1 MPNCAPWLA
10 AGGLRSANN
19 IGYFSYYETYPM
31 MTRARP
37 IRHTSSPREHPS
49 PLVAQRVTSTE
60 AKNRFGQV
68 FDAAL
73 EGAVVVITK
82 HATPRAVLL
91 SYDAYQALTRP
102 SSGKL
107 DELRSSFDEMLAR
120 MQSPVVQAGTR
131 GGFRATPT
139 QLGKAAVAAAR
150 RRD

>member
-1 MPNCAPWLA
+1 MLRE
-10 AGGLRSANN
+10 GLQSVDN
-19 IGYFSYYETYPM
+19 IGYFSYYGNCPM
-31 MTRARP
+31 TTRARP
-37 IRHTSSPREHPS
+37 VRHTSSPREHPS

-73 EGAVVVITK
+73 EGAVVIITK
-82 HATPRAVLL
+82 HATPKAVLL
-91 SYDAYQALTRP
+91 SYDAYLALTQP
-102 SSGKL
+102 VSGKL

-120 MQSPVVQAGTR
+120 MQLPEVQAGTR

-139 QLGKAAVAAAR
+139 QLGKAAVASAR

>member
-1 MPNCAPWLA
+1 M
-10 AGGLRSANN
+10 
-19 IGYFSYYETYPM
+19 T
-31 MTRARP
+31 TRARP
-37 IRHTSSPREHPS
+37 VRPAPGPRAHPV
-49 PLVAQRVTSTE
+49 PRAARRVTSTE

-73 EGAVVVITK
+73 EGVVVVITR
-82 HATPRAVLL
+82 HATPKAVLL

-102 SSGKL
+102 STGNL

-120 MQSPVVQAGTR
+120 MQAPRVRAGTR

-139 QLGKAAVAAAR
+139 QLGNAAVAAAR